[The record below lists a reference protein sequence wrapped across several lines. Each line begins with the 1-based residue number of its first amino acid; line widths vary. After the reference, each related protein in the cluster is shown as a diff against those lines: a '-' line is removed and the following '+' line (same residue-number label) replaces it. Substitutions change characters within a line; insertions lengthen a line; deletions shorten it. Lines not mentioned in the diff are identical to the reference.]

1 MGRLTRKKNS
11 NPCKYTGV
19 HKCKKTGKF
28 KYIITHKGKI
38 IESEYIYETEKDAS
52 CEYQK
57 IKNKIKRMNDKIKN
71 DYYDYDDEVDNNDE
85 VYEDT
90 DVYNCKDDVN
100 DDDDDYQSKK
110 LKKNI
115 DIQIKKKN
123 KYDLIKKND
132 TPRKSIP
139 QWIRNSIYSR
149 QNNKCNLCKKSL
161 LVDRLCDHILPRYLG
176 GQDNISNYQVLCT
189 ECHYWKSYDFDH
201 YLNKLLEKKLSIDN
215 IKNIMFKKY
224 SELMETEE
232 SIDSSDSEESEIYSD
247 SEESEIYSEKELDI
261 KTEKSN
267 FNFFLFFCFFV
278 FFVFFFFFV
287 FQF

>member
-38 IESEYIYETEKDAS
+38 IESDYIYETEEDAS

-57 IKNKIKRMNDKIKN
+57 IKNKIKRMNDKMKN
-71 DYYDYDDEVDNNDE
+71 DYYDYEYNNEVDENDEVD
-85 VYEDT
+85 EDN
-90 DVYNCKDDVN
+90 DVYDCKDDVN
-100 DDDDDYQSKK
+100 DDEDDYQIKK
-110 LKKNI
+110 SKKNI
-115 DIQIKKKN
+115 DIQINKKN

-161 LVDRLCDHILPRYLG
+161 GVARPCDHILPRFLG
-176 GQDNISNYQVLCT
+176 GEDNINNYQVMCT
-189 ECHYWKSYDFDH
+189 ECHNWKSNSFDH
-201 YLNKLLEKKLSIDN
+201 FLKKLLKKNNKISIDN
-215 IKNIMFKKY
+215 IKKIMFKKY
-224 SELMETEE
+224 SEFMGSEE
-232 SIDSSDSEESEIYSD
+232 LFDSSDSEKD
-247 SEESEIYSEKELDI
+247 SEKDSDI
-261 KTEKSN
+261 KPKKSN
-267 FNFFLFFCFFV
+267 FNIFSLFKFFLK
-278 FFVFFFFFV
+278 
-287 FQF
+287 